1 MVIREL
7 IGGKV
12 VIDQLEINTVDR
24 DRICG
29 SDISSLVSL
38 TELII
43 FVQVYNFI
51 LLQIYDPLGL
61 HWSYV
66 LQCVEKTGWLTESE
80 RSLIR
85 LFFPPKKPSSH
96 SSERN
101 LYPVCLLKWPYQWWE
116 LMSEV
121 LVVSLKIVDI
131 ILRTWQSHQKHLV
144 HFTSNQL
151 SL

>member
-61 HWSYV
+61 H
-66 LQCVEKTGWLTESE
+66 
-80 RSLIR
+80 
-85 LFFPPKKPSSH
+85 
-96 SSERN
+96 
-101 LYPVCLLKWPYQWWE
+101 
-116 LMSEV
+116 
-121 LVVSLKIVDI
+121 
-131 ILRTWQSHQKHLV
+131 
-144 HFTSNQL
+144 
-151 SL
+151 